1 MRKVILLATM
11 IVLFCFDSSAVF
23 SEQLAITPKGQN
35 EWEMLNQDGDVVGTL
50 KRTEKG
56 SHKFYNRVGK
66 YFGLILYSGKWI
78 PPDARRSYTTITPQA
93 AQLYLDVLKV
103 IETIK

>member
-11 IVLFCFDSSAVF
+11 IVFFCFNSSAVF
-23 SEQLAITPKGQN
+23 SGRLAITPKDQN
-35 EWEMLNQDGDVVGTL
+35 EWEMLNHNGDVVGTL

-56 SHKFYNRVGK
+56 SYKFYNRGGQ
-66 YFGLILYSGKWI
+66 YIGLILHSGKWI
-78 PPDARRSYTTITPQA
+78 PPDARRSYTTITPEA
-93 AQLYLDVLKV
+93 AQLYLDVLNV